1 MESLYILPCLTR
13 LNNFGSLCIEVQFI
27 LITECISPQPS
38 YSTYVCGAESV
49 IFQEKQGNTI
59 AVNVL
64 AHCITRS
71 SATMILTMLQT
82 QAIAFHEEWFQP
94 PGPSQYY
101 EKMDYAVIFLF
112 PEIDLARQAIIQ
124 RSCHW
129 PKINKLSRC
138 LKNMQPLSVQF
149 MCCSH
154 TCCIH
159 YWLQSMPKVM
169 DWFLHAHFFDKN
181 IWASPLHGQVIGVE
195 VWHRKIVFQ

>member
-1 MESLYILPCLTR
+1 M
-13 LNNFGSLCIEVQFI
+13 
-27 LITECISPQPS
+27 
-38 YSTYVCGAESV
+38 
-49 IFQEKQGNTI
+49 

-71 SATMILTMLQT
+71 SAIMILTLLQT
-82 QAIAFHEEWFQP
+82 QAIVFHEEWFQSA
-94 PGPSQYY
+94 GPSQYK
-101 EKMDYAVIFLF
+101 EIENAIMFLF
-112 PEIDLARQAIIQ
+112 PEIDSTWQGIIQ

-129 PKINKLSRC
+129 PKINKFSRC

-159 YWLQSMPKVM
+159 YWLPSMWKVM
-169 DWFLHAHFFDKN
+169 DWFLHAYFFWQKY
-181 IWASPLHGQVIGVE
+181 IWALALHRQVIGVE